1 MHISIEE
8 YQPSFEEQWDSFVW
22 QSNNGTI
29 FHTRKF
35 LSYHPPD
42 RFEDNSLVFMKNKR
56 IIALF
61 PATIRYE
68 GHRKIL
74 TSHRGSSYGGF
85 VTKFNL
91 SIRNAFR
98 IVEGLLEYAENA
110 GFKGVELTPPPQIY
124 FLRPSNYIDFA
135 LIKNGFGY
143 KKREVSSIIPLT
155 FSEDEVLSTFS
166 SESRRAVRRSLKL
179 NVTVQESDDYEPFY
193 QILKK
198 NLKMRHN
205 VQPTHTLEELHLL
218 KSLFPERIK
227 LFAATTDADQ
237 MIAGV
242 VMFEC
247 NERVTLAFYISHNED
262 YQKFRGV
269 NNLFYQII
277 SWAIRNNYAYF
288 DFGIFTVDMDPN
300 WGLGRFKESFG
311 AQGIFR
317 DTFLKYLD

>member
-1 MHISIEE
+1 MRISIEE
-8 YQPSFEEQWDSFVW
+8 YQPSFEDRWDSFVS

-35 LSYHPPD
+35 LSYHPPE
-42 RFEDNSLVFMKNKR
+42 RFEENSLVFMKDNR
-56 IIALF
+56 ILALF

-68 GHRKIL
+68 SHRKIL
-74 TSHRGSSYGGF
+74 TSHRGASYGGF
-85 VTKFNL
+85 VTKYNL
-91 SIRNAFR
+91 SIRDAFR
-98 IVEGLLEYAENA
+98 IVDGLLDYASTS
-110 GFKGVELTPPPQIY
+110 GFKGVELTPPPLIY
-124 FLRPSNYIDFA
+124 YLRPSHYIDFA

-155 FSEDEVLSTFS
+155 FSENEVLDTFS
-166 SESRRAVRRSLKL
+166 AESRRAVRRSMKL
-179 NVTVQESDDYEPFY
+179 NVTVQESKDYEGFY

-205 VQPTHTLEELHLL
+205 VQPTHTLDELRLL
-218 KSLFPERIK
+218 KSIFPERIK
-227 LFAATTDADQ
+227 LFSATTEDK

-247 NERVTLAFYISHNED
+247 NQRVTLAFYISHNEE

-277 SWAIRNNYAYF
+277 SW
-288 DFGIFTVDMDPN
+288 
-300 WGLGRFKESFG
+300 
-311 AQGIFR
+311 
-317 DTFLKYLD
+317 